1 MTLRHRKWCR
11 HPSLGT
17 VTCQSQEAMNP
28 NELRRP
34 GVNVEEDR
42 EVNVDAVQW
51 LRTMAERGHDVDE
64 VGQIAAVV
72 GQIAQRAGGPEWRDW
87 HPEESSPT

>member
-1 MTLRHRKWCR
+1 MTLRHRKRCR

-17 VTCQSQEAMNP
+17 VTCQSQEAMCP

-34 GVNVEEDR
+34 GVNVEEDQ

-51 LRTMAERGHDVDE
+51 LRTMAERGPDVDE
-64 VGQIAAVV
+64 VEEIAAVV
-72 GQIAQRAGGPEWRDW
+72 DRIDQRAGRPEWRDW
-87 HPEESSPT
+87 HPEESTPT

>member
-1 MTLRHRKWCR
+1 MC
-11 HPSLGT
+11 
-17 VTCQSQEAMNP
+17 P

-34 GVNVEEDR
+34 GVNVEEDQ

-87 HPEESSPT
+87 HPAYSGVFVHPVRSFRTPRAETLIA